1 MASTQHFDA
10 LLIGALYGELSLT
23 QRAELDAHLLAHPA
37 DATTFDQ
44 LTTVRHAISAY
55 VAQVSMVE
63 PPQAI
68 SAILLQEATRKAPKR
83 DLVRATQGGWFARLR
98 NGFIAHPAWAAAATL
113 VMVAGVG
120 SALYVR
126 GARVAAPTASVQ
138 ATAVVTTQ
146 VPAAAAPPVAAAAI
160 AKQESQDLATEQSK
174 AKAYQAG
181 LADDSSDKSAA
192 TIPTKSRSRAAD
204 GAMPIQANKNDTA
217 GKKMPSKIAS
227 DLKAADKVD
236 ADGAFEAG
244 EFTPTVSRDQTVQ
257 PAVNAVS
264 GGGFA
269 QAPSQAPKQ
278 APSKKSG
285 DFDDS
290 TATGRQTTAEDEK
303 SKDKPLGKVE
313 AAPAPLARPPAPT
326 TIATTSS
333 EESVEK
339 SPKSPAPEDQSN
351 VVRTWAQMEHDK
363 LKKLVAAGKCIE
375 ASRIGASI
383 SARAPDYYQQNVA
396 TDRQVQA
403 CLAEIRQ
410 KRSSKEKSSPAVT
423 KPSKKP

>member
-37 DATTFDQ
+37 DAATFDQ
-44 LTTVRHAISAY
+44 LTTVRHAISTY

-63 PPQAI
+63 PPHAI

-83 DLVRATQGGWFARLR
+83 DLVRSTQGGWFARLR

-126 GARVAAPTASVQ
+126 GARVAEPTAAVQ
-138 ATAVVTTQ
+138 ATATQ
-146 VPAAAAPPVAAAAI
+146 VPAAAAAI

-181 LADDSSDKSAA
+181 LADDSSDQSAP

-204 GAMPIQANKNDTA
+204 GPMPIQANKNDNA
-217 GKKMPSKIAS
+217 GKKMPSKIAA

-244 EFTPTVSRDQTVQ
+244 EFTTTVSRDQTVQ

-269 QAPSQAPKQ
+269 QAPSAAPKQ

-285 DFDDS
+285 NFDDS
-290 TATGRQTTAEDEK
+290 TAPVRQSTAEDEK

-313 AAPAPLARPPAPT
+313 AAPAPMARPPAPT
-326 TIATTSS
+326 TTATTSN

-339 SPKSPAPEDQSN
+339 SPTSPAPEDQSN
-351 VVRTWAQMEHDK
+351 VVRTWAQTEHDK

-403 CLAEIRQ
+403 CLADIRQ